1 MTGLTDDLEQLS
13 DVLYAHTSDETA
25 QCEIYADA
33 HRETGHFS
41 TRSTQ
46 SGASTYAA
54 YEAEN
59 VGKMPG
65 SVLPRASDTRAREDL
80 TGPPRPSTDD

>member
-1 MTGLTDDLEQLS
+1 MTGLTDYMERVS

-25 QCEIYADA
+25 RCEIYADA
-33 HRETGHFS
+33 HCEAEHFS

-59 VGKMPG
+59 VEQMPG
-65 SVLPRASDTRAREDL
+65 SVLPRVTDTRAREDL

>member
-1 MTGLTDDLEQLS
+1 MTGLTDYLERLS

-33 HRETGHFS
+33 HCEAEHFS

-59 VGKMPG
+59 LGKMPG
-65 SVLPRASDTRAREDL
+65 SVLPRVADTRTREYS
-80 TGPPRPSTDD
+80 TGPPRPSIDD